1 MDTPRP
7 DPSANPFGGFSG
19 GSGGWGQA
27 RFARQVITRR
37 ARLPVRLG
45 VLSALLVGV
54 LPIVAILVVAVFVG
68 GLVYF
73 VASAIAKLLAL
84 VGLGLADR
92 PEGVPADEPVHDDG
106 RENVRV
112 MNRPDA

>member
-1 MDTPRP
+1 MNTSG
-7 DPSANPFGGFSG
+7 PSGFPGAGGA
-19 GSGGWGQA
+19 WGQA
-27 RFARQVITRR
+27 QFARQVITRR

-54 LPIVAILVVAVFVG
+54 LPIVAILVGAIVVG

-73 VASAIAKLLAL
+73 VASLIGKF
-84 VGLGLADR
+84 LGLFGIGGEASR
-92 PEGVPADEPVHDDG
+92 VTPATDPVDDG

-112 MNRPDA
+112 MERPGA